1 MKALLT
7 TILILISTQ
16 AFAITG
22 LSSMDRENGLL
33 SDEAIEWINTH
44 KPDAKSGKI
53 NHHYWWEIKG
63 YHVAIHAHNIRK
75 NASSADTAEAYIVQ
89 MLEDIIYAEEVK
101 KINERRAIASKI
113 VILRK
118 LGLSNAEIG
127 VFLAPDYPVDIILEY
142 ISTGD
147 SNETN

>member
-44 KPDAKSGKI
+44 KPDTKSGKI

-75 NASSADTAEAYIVQ
+75 NASSADTAEAYIIQ
-89 MLEDIIYAEEVK
+89 TLEDIIYEEEIKKVSQVK
-101 KINERRAIASKI
+101 AAYNKMTILNRMGLDANEAI
-113 VILRK
+113 L
-118 LGLSNAEIG
+118 
-127 VFLAPDYPVDIILEY
+127 FLIHDYPQEILQQAVNLLKD
-142 ISTGD
+142 GK
-147 SNETN
+147 NE

>member
-1 MKALLT
+1 M
-7 TILILISTQ
+7 LISTQ

-44 KPDAKSGKI
+44 KPDEVSGKI
-53 NHHYWWEIKG
+53 NHHYWWKIKG
-63 YHVAIHAHNIRK
+63 YYVAIHKHNIRK
-75 NASSADTAEAYIVQ
+75 HANSADTAEAFIISK
-89 MLEDIIYAEEVK
+89 LEDIIYAEEVK
-101 KINERRAIASKI
+101 KHNERRAIASKI

-118 LGLSNAEIG
+118 LGLSDAEIG
-127 VFLAPDYPVDIILEY
+127 VFLAPDYPVEIIFEY

>member
-44 KPDAKSGKI
+44 KPDTKSGKI

-75 NASSADTAEAYIVQ
+75 NASSADTAEAYIIQ
-89 MLEDIIYAEEVK
+89 TLEDIIYAEEVK
-101 KINERRAIASKI
+101 KFNTQKAITNKAI
-113 VILRK
+113 VLLGSNIPAPATILF
-118 LGLSNAEIG
+118 LSQ
-127 VFLAPDYPVDIILEY
+127 DYPLEQV
-142 ISTGD
+142 IEIVSALTG
-147 SNETN
+147 EKK